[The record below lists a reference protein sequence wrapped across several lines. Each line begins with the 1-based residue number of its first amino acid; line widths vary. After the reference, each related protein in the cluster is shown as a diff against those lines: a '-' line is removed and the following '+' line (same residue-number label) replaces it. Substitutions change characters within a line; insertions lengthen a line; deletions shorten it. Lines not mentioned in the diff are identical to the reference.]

1 MTTRRID
8 QPPLDDVGDDDFLTT
23 NSFVSGIYSDDL
35 SIIDKN
41 NFREYTDLKKS
52 TSEFSDSIIID
63 KNASDVIS
71 SDRESIISIDTRYR
85 DTNTFPEPNHVIMP
99 FGKIFYNVKQIKL
112 VSTEFP
118 NTDQV
123 IRNTPVELKNNTV
136 SWQNLVEDGG
146 SSYEGMYFFFG
157 TDISQTIPGIV
168 VINIADNSPIRVVR
182 PINQEFYIYIY
193 QSRFEPFNGRR
204 KSYMGENGSVNI
216 YFEEGIPPGE
226 LDNLF
231 FLVDFGKP
239 EYIMNI
245 TPGNYTLKTLASTIE
260 TNMNLMRRGGGKSSS
275 FHFFKVNA
283 DLNTDIVSF
292 DSYIIRL
299 FPSNPI
305 SVVRDSGIITASR
318 SNHGY
323 NVGDQV
329 LILDLKSIAGISSNT
344 LNGLQTVKTVINT
357 DSYTYEVN
365 ITANQSTSGGGLNAK
380 EGKPDKF
387 KMLFKSRTSRIVE
400 NLGFPYEDSSEYVGV
415 SNPITTKT
423 LTLSNMFIT
432 GNYVR
437 FITNIPH
444 ELKGAIINEID
455 TISADGKIRTVNPH
469 NITVDNVDISGSDF
483 IPDGRYPV
491 INTGNYTFTL
501 RNINGLVPGTGGFV
515 KHSGDKINLINFKSS
530 PRIFGNMFAVENV
543 STSGFDVNLGVS
555 FIDPSNIKNTIIGT
569 GQIKIQ
575 HIDHGFLEITSI
587 TAGSDGIALITTSY
601 PHGLDTGIKV
611 FFSGTDSTPR
621 LDSIEDVAITRVNST
636 QFTVF
641 LSLLGLDDNISVNGT
656 TGIIGRGGS
665 NKIALNRIIA
675 PEKGSNFIGG
685 IPLSVLNG
693 EYHYINVIDK
703 DNYMIRLEHN
713 SATETITAGGENV
726 VVSSSRH
733 GFKDSQSNTFNGN
746 KDGTLFKNTSVEGEN
761 YTLLTS
767 PGIET
772 VHTTGRKRVSDIFA
786 KLLLSDPPGNM
797 IFNSFISAPKIFN
810 PPLSSMREIQLDVIR
825 KDGYPYNMQD
835 SNYSL
840 SMSIIESVDRI
851 KTTGVP
857 SRTGESGLY

>member
-8 QPPLDDVGDDDFLTT
+8 QPPLDDVGEDDFLTT
-23 NSFVSGIYSDDL
+23 NSFVSGVYFEDL
-35 SIIDKN
+35 SIVDKN

-71 SDRESIISIDTRYR
+71 TDRESIISIDTRYR

-99 FGKIFYNVKQIKL
+99 FGKIFYNIKQIKL

-146 SSYEGMYFFFG
+146 SSYEGLYFFFG

-168 VINIADNSPIRVVR
+168 VINIADNSPIGVVR

-193 QSRFEPFNGRR
+193 QSSFERFNGRR
-204 KSYMGENGSVNI
+204 KAYTGENGSVNI
-216 YFEEGIPPGE
+216 YFEEGIPSGE

-239 EYIMNI
+239 EYTMNI
-245 TPGNYTLKTLASTIE
+245 TPGNYNLKTLASTIE
-260 TNMNLMRRGGGKSSS
+260 ENMNLMRRGGGKSSS

-299 FPSNPI
+299 FSSNPI
-305 SVVRDSGIITASR
+305 SVVRGSGIITASS

-329 LILDLKSIAGISSNT
+329 LILDLKSIAGISSDT

-357 DSYTYEVN
+357 DNYTYEVN

-387 KMLFKSRTSRIVE
+387 RMLFKSRNSRIVE
-400 NLGFPYEDSSEYVGV
+400 NLGFPYEDSGEYIGV

-437 FITNIPH
+437 FITSIPH

-455 TISADGKIRTVNPH
+455 TISADGKIRTVDPH

-483 IPDGRYPV
+483 IPDGRYTV

-587 TAGSDGIALITTSY
+587 SAGSDGIALITTSY

-703 DNYMIRLEHN
+703 DSYMIRLEHN

-761 YTLLTS
+761 YALLTS
-767 PGIET
+767 PGIDT
-772 VHTTGRKRVSDIFA
+772 VHVTGRKRVSDIFA

-810 PPLSSMREIQLDVIR
+810 PPLSSIREIQLDVVR

-840 SMSIIESVDRI
+840 SLSIIESVDRI
-851 KTTGVP
+851 KTTGVS